1 MSAPPVSL
9 SLPDRA
15 GLPQAGP
22 LAADLA
28 QALAGPGP
36 VRLDTAPAQE
46 VGLAVLQ
53 LLVAAHRQAAAAGVR
68 LEIAVPA
75 GSPMETAMKLHGL
88 ADAGLI
94 GADGL
99 WTGLPVGVAQG

>member
-36 VRLDTAPAQE
+36 VRLDTAPAQD

-75 GSPMETAMKLHGL
+75 GSAMETAMKLHGL
-88 ADAGLI
+88 SDAGLV